1 MTPSDSNKRDPNT
14 SRKEAD
20 KYGGM
25 VGFDLALTPSVII
38 CAAAGA
44 VLGLILAMWVTSEIP
59 IIAAT
64 VIVLAVLSGIFGLF
78 VPWYKPR

>member
-1 MTPSDSNKRDPNT
+1 MTQNDLNERDPGAT
-14 SRKEAD
+14 KKEAD
-20 KYGGM
+20 KYTG
-25 VGFDLALTPSVII
+25 VVDFDFALTPSVII

-44 VLGLILAMWVTSEIP
+44 VLGLILAMWGTSEIP

-64 VIVLAVLSGIFGLF
+64 VIVFAVLSGIFGLF